1 MGAAVGAQLA
11 APDKQVFLIT
21 GDGSFHMDLTEL
33 STAVRYGAAVKVIVM
48 DNESLGMVRQ
58 WQSLHYGARFA
69 ETDETSGTDFAAL
82 ARAFGAQGAAADTC
96 AAFDAALAEAVKS
109 DTPFVIHCKIDK
121 AIEVEPLLCE
131 SGGHILMR

>member
-1 MGAAVGAQLA
+1 MGFGMGAAVGAQLA

-69 ETDETSGTDFAAL
+69 KQMKRAA
-82 ARAFGAQGAAADTC
+82 R
-96 AAFDAALAEAVKS
+96 
-109 DTPFVIHCKIDK
+109 
-121 AIEVEPLLCE
+121 
-131 SGGHILMR
+131 ILPPSPAPSAHRGCNFRHMCGV